1 MAAGAC
7 GDGDERHGA
16 GAEGVRPL
24 TEWLQL
30 LVSGI
35 TLGSIFSLVAL
46 GFVTIYRT
54 SKVVNMAQGS
64 FVMLGTM
71 FTYSLLNEL
80 GWPFWLS
87 AIVSIVGV
95 IVVGI
100 LMFQIVLKPMLKA
113 PPAAMILLTIAI
125 SLLIENLALL
135 KWGGY
140 GLGIPPFTGETSIW
154 VKSVAIPPQTL
165 WVLGVTI
172 AVLVALYYLNNRTL
186 VGKMMTA
193 TATRPNAASL
203 CGISTTLMIIIA
215 FAISAGI
222 GAIGGVSVGSVI
234 PIAFTTGGLIG
245 LNGFVAAILGGW
257 GSSTGAV
264 VGGFTLGILESL
276 FTGIV
281 PAGYKDALA
290 FVLLIIVVYF
300 RPSGLLGTPQV
311 EGEE

>member
-1 MAAGAC
+1 M
-7 GDGDERHGA
+7 
-16 GAEGVRPL
+16 

-30 LVSGI
+30 LVSGV
-35 TLGSIFSLVAL
+35 TLGAIFSLVAL

-71 FTYSLLNEL
+71 IAYSFLNQL
-80 GWPFWLS
+80 HWPFWL
-87 AIVSIVGV
+87 AGLVSIVGV
-95 IVVGI
+95 IAIGV
-100 LMFQIVLKPMLKA
+100 LMFQVILKPMLKA

-125 SLLIENLALL
+125 SVLIENLALL

-140 GLGIPPFTGETSIW
+140 GLGIPSFTGDKSIW
-154 VKSVAIPPQTL
+154 LGGVAIPPQTL
-165 WVLGVTI
+165 WVLGITI
-172 AVLVALYYLNNRTL
+172 AVLVALYLLNNHTL
-186 VGKMMTA
+186 LGKRMTA
-193 TATRPNAASL
+193 TATRPAAASL
-203 CGISTTLMIIIA
+203 CGISTTLMIIVA

-222 GAIGGVSVGSVI
+222 GAIGGVSMGSVI

-290 FVLLIIVVYF
+290 FVLLIVVVYF
-300 RPSGLLGTPQV
+300 RPSGLLGTPSV

>member
-1 MAAGAC
+1 
-7 GDGDERHGA
+7 
-16 GAEGVRPL
+16 
-24 TEWLQL
+24 LQL

-35 TLGSIFSLVAL
+35 GLGAIYALVAL

-71 FTYSLLNEL
+71 FAYSFLNEL
-80 GWPFWLS
+80 GWPFWAS
-87 AIVSIVGV
+87 AIVSIIGV
-95 IVVGI
+95 IVLGVLI
-100 LMFQIVLKPMLKA
+100 FQVILKPMLKA

-125 SLLIENLALL
+125 SVLIEGLALL

-140 GLGIPPFTGETSIW
+140 GLGLPAFTGE
-154 VKSVAIPPQTL
+154 KSLWLGGVAIPPQVL
-165 WVLGVTI
+165 WVLGITI
-172 AVLVALYYLNNRTL
+172 AVLLFLYYLNNRTL
-186 VGKMMTA
+186 IGKQMTA

-203 CGISTTLMIIIA
+203 CGISTTTMIIIA

-222 GAIGGVSVGSVI
+222 GAIGGVSFGSLV

-257 GSSTGAV
+257 GSSSGAV
-264 VGGFTLGILESL
+264 VGGFTLGILEAL

>member
-1 MAAGAC
+1 M
-7 GDGDERHGA
+7 
-16 GAEGVRPL
+16 

-30 LVSGI
+30 LVSGL

-54 SKVVNMAQGS
+54 SKIVNMAQGS

-71 FTYSLLNEL
+71 ITYSFLNEL

-87 AIVSIVGV
+87 GLVSIVGV
-95 IVVGI
+95 MVLGV
-100 LMFQIVLKPMLKA
+100 LLFQVILKPMLKS
-113 PPAAMILLTIAI
+113 PPAAMILLTIAL
-125 SLLIENLALL
+125 SLLLENLALL

-140 GLGIPPFTGETSIW
+140 GLGLPPFTGETSIQLGT
-154 VKSVAIPPQTL
+154 VFIPPQTL
-165 WVLGVTI
+165 WVLGITI
-172 AVLVALYYLNNRTL
+172 VVVAALYFLDNHTL
-186 VGKMMTA
+186 LGKRMTA
-193 TATRPNAASL
+193 TATRPAAASL
-203 CGISTTLMIIIA
+203 CGVSPVLMMIVA

-222 GAIGGVSVGSVI
+222 GAIGGVSIGSLV

-257 GSSTGAV
+257 GSSAGAV

-300 RPSGLLGTPQV
+300 RPSGLLGTPSV

>member
-1 MAAGAC
+1 M
-7 GDGDERHGA
+7 
-16 GAEGVRPL
+16 
-24 TEWLQL
+24 TEWFQL

-35 TLGSIFSLVAL
+35 TLGAIYALVAL

-80 GWPFWLS
+80 GWPFWVS
-87 AIVSIVGV
+87 AIVSIIGV
-95 IVVGI
+95 VVLGVLI
-100 LMFQIVLKPMLKA
+100 FQVILKPMLKA

-140 GLGIPPFTGETSIW
+140 GLAIPPFTGEKSLW
-154 VKSVAIPPQTL
+154 VGDVAVPPQTI
-165 WVLGVTI
+165 WVVGITA
-172 AVLVALYYLNNRTL
+172 AVLLALYLLNNRTL
-186 VGKMMTA
+186 LGKQMTA
-193 TATRPNAASL
+193 TATRPAAASL
-203 CGISTTLMIIIA
+203 CGISTTLMIIVA

-222 GAIGGVSVGSVI
+222 GAIGGVSFGSVV

-257 GSSTGAV
+257 GSSSGAV

-300 RPSGLLGTPQV
+300 RPSGLLGTPSV

>member
-1 MAAGAC
+1 M
-7 GDGDERHGA
+7 
-16 GAEGVRPL
+16 

-35 TLGSIFSLVAL
+35 TLGAIFSLVAL

-64 FVMLGTM
+64 FVMLGTL
-71 FTYSLLNEL
+71 FAYSLLNEL

-87 AIVSIVGV
+87 GLVSIVGV
-95 IVVGI
+95 IVVGV

-125 SLLIENLALL
+125 SVLIENLALL

-140 GLGIPPFTGETSIW
+140 GLAIPPFTGEKSLW
-154 VKSVAIPPQTL
+154 VGEVAIPPQTL
-165 WVLGVTI
+165 WVVGITA
-172 AVLVALYYLNNRTL
+172 AVLLALYLLNSRTL
-186 VGKMMTA
+186 LGKQMTA
-193 TATRPNAASL
+193 TATRPAAASL
-203 CGISTTLMIIIA
+203 CGISTTLMIIVA

-222 GAIGGVSVGSVI
+222 GAIGGVSMGSVI

-257 GSSTGAV
+257 GSSSGAV

-290 FVLLIIVVYF
+290 FVLLIVVVYF
-300 RPSGLLGTPQV
+300 RPSGLLGTPSV

>member
-1 MAAGAC
+1 
-7 GDGDERHGA
+7 
-16 GAEGVRPL
+16 V

-30 LVSGI
+30 LVFGI
-35 TLGSIFSLVAL
+35 SLGAIYALVAL

-71 FTYSLLNEL
+71 IAYSFLNQL

-87 AIVSIVGV
+87 AVVSIVGV
-95 IVVGI
+95 IVIGV
-100 LMFQIVLKPMLKA
+100 LMFQVILKPMMKA

-125 SLLIENLALL
+125 SVLIENLALL

-140 GLGIPPFTGETSIW
+140 GLGLPPFTGD
-154 VKSVAIPPQTL
+154 KSLWLGGVAIPPQTL
-165 WVLGVTI
+165 WVLGITI
-172 AVLVALYYLNNRTL
+172 AVLAALYLLNNHTL
-186 VGKMMTA
+186 VGKQMTA
-193 TATRPNAASL
+193 TATRPAAASL
-203 CGISTTLMIIIA
+203 CGISTTLMIVIA

-222 GAIGGVSVGSVI
+222 GAIGGVSFGSLV

-257 GSSTGAV
+257 GSSSGAV
-264 VGGFTLGILESL
+264 VGGFTLGILEAL

-290 FVLLIIVVYF
+290 FVLLIVVVYF

>member
-1 MAAGAC
+1 
-7 GDGDERHGA
+7 
-16 GAEGVRPL
+16 L

-30 LVSGI
+30 LVSGL

-54 SKVVNMAQGS
+54 SKIVNMAQGS

-71 FTYSLLNEL
+71 ITYSFLNEL

-87 AIVSIVGV
+87 GLVSIVGV
-95 IVVGI
+95 VVLGV
-100 LMFQIVLKPMLKA
+100 LLFQVILKPMLKS
-113 PPAAMILLTIAI
+113 PPAAMILLTIAL
-125 SLLIENLALL
+125 SLLLENLALL

-140 GLGIPPFTGETSIW
+140 GLGLPPFTGETSIQLGT
-154 VKSVAIPPQTL
+154 VFIPPQTL
-165 WVLGVTI
+165 WVLGITI
-172 AVLVALYYLNNRTL
+172 VVVAGLYFLDNHTL
-186 VGKMMTA
+186 LGKRMTA
-193 TATRPNAASL
+193 TATRPAAASL
-203 CGISTTLMIIIA
+203 CGVSPVLMMIVA

-222 GAIGGVSVGSVI
+222 GAIGGVSIGSLV

-257 GSSTGAV
+257 GSSAGAV

-300 RPSGLLGTPQV
+300 RPSGLLGTPSV

>member
-1 MAAGAC
+1 
-7 GDGDERHGA
+7 
-16 GAEGVRPL
+16 V

-35 TLGSIFSLVAL
+35 SLGAIFSLVAL

-71 FTYSLLNEL
+71 FAYSFLNEL

-95 IVVGI
+95 IVIGVLI
-100 LMFQIVLKPMLKA
+100 FQVILKPMLKA

-125 SLLIENLALL
+125 SVLIENLALL

-140 GLGIPPFTGETSIW
+140 GLGIPPFTGEESIKLGG
-154 VKSVAIPPQTL
+154 VFVPPQVV
-165 WVLGVTI
+165 WVVGITA
-172 AVLVALYYLNNRTL
+172 AVLVALYLLNNHTL
-186 VGKMMTA
+186 LGKRMTA
-193 TATRPNAASL
+193 TATRPSAASL
-203 CGISTTLMIIIA
+203 CGISTTFMIIVA

-222 GAIGGVSVGSVI
+222 GAVGGVSMGSVI

-276 FTGIV
+276 STGIV
-281 PAGYKDALA
+281 PAGYKDAVA

-300 RPSGLLGTPQV
+300 RPSGLLGTPSV

>member
-1 MAAGAC
+1 
-7 GDGDERHGA
+7 
-16 GAEGVRPL
+16 L

-30 LVSGI
+30 LVSGL

-54 SKVVNMAQGS
+54 SKIVNMAQGS

-71 FTYSLLNEL
+71 ITYSFLNEL

-87 AIVSIVGV
+87 GLVSIVGV
-95 IVVGI
+95 IVLGV
-100 LMFQIVLKPMLKA
+100 LLFQVILKPMLKS
-113 PPAAMILLTIAI
+113 PPAAMILLTIAL
-125 SLLIENLALL
+125 SLLLENLALL

-140 GLGIPPFTGETSIW
+140 GLGLPPFTGETSIQLGT
-154 VKSVAIPPQTL
+154 VFIPPQTL
-165 WVLGVTI
+165 WVLGITI
-172 AVLVALYYLNNRTL
+172 VVVAGLYFLDNHTL
-186 VGKMMTA
+186 LGKRMTA
-193 TATRPNAASL
+193 TATRPAAASL
-203 CGISTTLMIIIA
+203 CGVSPVLMMIVA

-222 GAIGGVSVGSVI
+222 GAIGGVSIGSLV

-257 GSSTGAV
+257 GSSAGAV

-300 RPSGLLGTPQV
+300 RPSGLLGTPSV

>member
-1 MAAGAC
+1 
-7 GDGDERHGA
+7 
-16 GAEGVRPL
+16 V

-35 TLGSIFSLVAL
+35 TLGAIFSLVAL

-64 FVMLGTM
+64 FVMLGTL
-71 FTYSLLNEL
+71 FAYSLLNEL

-87 AIVSIVGV
+87 GIVAVLGV
-95 IVVGI
+95 ILIGV
-100 LMFQIVLKPMLKA
+100 LMFQVILKPMLKA

-140 GLGIPPFTGETSIW
+140 GLAVPPFTGE
-154 VKSVAIPPQTL
+154 KSLWLGGVAIPPQTL
-165 WVLGVTI
+165 WVVGITA
-172 AVLVALYYLNNRTL
+172 AVLLALYLLNNKTL
-186 VGKMMTA
+186 LGKQMTA
-193 TATRPNAASL
+193 TATRPAAASL
-203 CGISTTLMIIIA
+203 CGISTTLMIIVA

-290 FVLLIIVVYF
+290 FVLLIVVVYF
-300 RPSGLLGTPQV
+300 RPAGLLGTPSV